1 MLIPETEQE
10 GKVEMKEE
18 EKLIAGITQL
28 LTKVPPQALRFVL
41 GFLMEWRKI
50 EIGKGAGD

>member
-1 MLIPETEQE
+1 
-10 GKVEMKEE
+10 MKEE
-18 EKLIAGITQL
+18 EKLIAGIVEL
-28 LTKVPPQALRFVL
+28 LPRVPLRALRFVF